1 METKTFRKI
10 SPTNDLIIRSALKKD
25 LKIRYSKE
33 GEKFKIIEELG
44 IRHGSVR
51 IDIAVVNGI
60 MHGYE
65 IKSDL
70 DTLRRLPDQ
79 MREFNAVFDQL
90 TLVVGKQH
98 LYQAMQSV
106 PNWWGIKIAK
116 INSANKV
123 IFQTI
128 REPEENKK
136 QESVSIARLLWRGE
150 ALRILEEHGLAEG
163 VRSRPREFI
172 YARMED
178 ELDIETLKSEV
189 RDVLLNSR
197 GDWRSVLQPV

>member
-1 METKTFRKI
+1 MKTKTFRKI

-51 IDIAVVNGI
+51 VDIAVVNGI

-70 DTLRRLPDQ
+70 DNLKRLPEQ
-79 MREFNAVFDQL
+79 MREFNTVFDQL

-98 LYQAMQSV
+98 LYQAMQIV
-106 PNWWGIKIAK
+106 PEWWGIKIAK
-116 INSANKV
+116 INSANRV
-123 IFQTI
+123 FFQTI
-128 REPEENKK
+128 REAEENKK
-136 QESVSIARLLWRGE
+136 QECASIARLLWRGE
-150 ALRILEEHGLAEG
+150 ALRILEEHDRAEG
-163 VRSRPREFI
+163 VRSKPRELI
-172 YARMED
+172 YTRMAN

>member
-1 METKTFRKI
+1 MKTKTFHT
-10 SPTNDLIIRSALKKD
+10 PTNDLIIRSALKKD

-51 IDIAVVNGI
+51 VDIAVVNGI

-70 DTLRRLPDQ
+70 DNLKRLPEQ

-98 LYQAMQSV
+98 LYQAMQTV
-106 PNWWGIKIAK
+106 PEWWGIKIAK

-128 REPEENKK
+128 REAEENKK
-136 QESVSIARLLWRGE
+136 QESISIARLLWRGE
-150 ALRILEEHGLAEG
+150 ALRILEERNRAEG
-163 VRSRPREFI
+163 VRSKPREFI
-172 YARMED
+172 YTRMAD
-178 ELDIETLKSEV
+178 ELDMETLKGEV

-197 GDWRSVLQPV
+197 GDWRSVLQPA

>member
-1 METKTFRKI
+1 MKTKIFHT
-10 SPTNDLIIRSALKKD
+10 PTNDLIIRSALKKD
-25 LKIRYSKE
+25 LKIHYSKE

-44 IRHGSVR
+44 IRHGSTR

-70 DTLRRLPDQ
+70 DTLKRLPEQ
-79 MREFNAVFDQL
+79 MKEFNAVFDQL

-98 LYQAMQSV
+98 LYQAMQIV
-106 PNWWGIKIAK
+106 PEWWGIKIAK
-116 INSANKV
+116 INSANRV

-128 REPEENKK
+128 REAEENRK

-150 ALRILEEHGLAEG
+150 ALRILEGHDRAEG
-163 VRSRPREFI
+163 VRSKPRDFI
-172 YARMED
+172 YARMAD
-178 ELDIETLKSEV
+178 RLDKETLKGEV
-189 RDVLLNSR
+189 RNVLLNSR
-197 GDWRSVLQPV
+197 GDWRSVLQPA

>member
-1 METKTFRKI
+1 MKTKTFHT
-10 SPTNDLIIRSALKKD
+10 PTNDLIIRSALKKD

-51 IDIAVVNGI
+51 VDIAVVNGI

-70 DTLRRLPDQ
+70 DNLKRLPEQ

-90 TLVVGKQH
+90 TLIVGKQH
-98 LYQAMQSV
+98 LYQAMQTV
-106 PNWWGIKIAK
+106 PEWWGIKIAK

-128 REPEENKK
+128 REAEENKK
-136 QESVSIARLLWRGE
+136 QESISIARLLWRGE
-150 ALRILEEHGLAEG
+150 ALRILEERNRAEG
-163 VRSRPREFI
+163 VRSKPREFI
-172 YARMED
+172 YTRMAD
-178 ELDIETLKSEV
+178 ELDMETLKGEV

-197 GDWRSVLQPV
+197 GDWRSVLQPA